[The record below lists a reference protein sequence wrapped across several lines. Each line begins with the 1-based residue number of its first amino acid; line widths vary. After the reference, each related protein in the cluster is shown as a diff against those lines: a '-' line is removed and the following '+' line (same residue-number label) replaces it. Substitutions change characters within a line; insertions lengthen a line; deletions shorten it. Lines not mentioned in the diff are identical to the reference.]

1 MNEEDLRS
9 VLNTM
14 TTEQKRE
21 LFRILRSLLES
32 L

>member
-1 MNEEDLRS
+1 MNEEEIRS
-9 VLNTM
+9 VLNKM